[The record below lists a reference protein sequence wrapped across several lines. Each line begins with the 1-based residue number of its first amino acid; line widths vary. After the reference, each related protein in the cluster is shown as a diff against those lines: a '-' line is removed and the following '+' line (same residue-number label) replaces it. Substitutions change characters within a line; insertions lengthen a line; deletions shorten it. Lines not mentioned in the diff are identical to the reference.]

1 MATKQEIR
9 DYFAKFGKEG
19 GKTRARNMTAE
30 DRAEAARKASRA
42 RWAQNDKRIAD
53 SLKETKETI
62 KASEEPARPEESDVR
77 VSLTAKD
84 VYDAVVVGTAELGN
98 FVEDYE
104 EGDSLDRVTVDA
116 VVNCHKMAEFLQARW
131 KKAKQE
137 KA

>member
-30 DRAEAARKASRA
+30 DRAEAARKASQA

-62 KASEEPARPEESDVR
+62 KALEQKNRRAR
-77 VSLTAKD
+77 
-84 VYDAVVVGTAELGN
+84 
-98 FVEDYE
+98 
-104 EGDSLDRVTVDA
+104 
-116 VVNCHKMAEFLQARW
+116 
-131 KKAKQE
+131 KKAMSE
-137 KA
+137 

>member
-1 MATKQEIR
+1 M
-9 DYFAKFGKEG
+9 
-19 GKTRARNMTAE
+19 
-30 DRAEAARKASRA
+30 
-42 RWAQNDKRIAD
+42 
-53 SLKETKETI
+53 
-62 KASEEPARPEESDVR
+62 
-77 VSLTAKD
+77 SLTAKD

-137 KA
+137 A